1 MCPSSRCPIR
11 RPRLYWLSWQLPAV
25 DHYSVQRSRRVDA
38 LVFHPCEKRRR
49 ATAWISPGWSRDA
62 DTVCAA
68 LSAQGAATGAH
79 WVRAVR
85 PAGCGAM
92 EESQV
97 QISTLHYLWQ
107 NGLTKAKAWR
117 CPGADEKERLLGFR
131 PDLSRPALSTSADA
145 WELESVRHRS
155 PHGCA
160 RVFVLCIFQNHRHAC
175 QRFLAGIRR
184 GHREPRSRHHQG
196 PLEHPSVL
204 PRSTLRLAWWAWRKV
219 DGSPWKHRGEHI
231 DILELRAVI
240 NGVLWRPRSA
250 ATIHSKVVQAMDSM
264 VCVFRAAE

>member
-117 CPGADEKERLLGFR
+117 CPGADVKERLLGFR

-160 RVFVLCIFQNHRHAC
+160 RVFVLCIFQNHQFPGAHQSIVTLVNDFSHASDEVI
-175 QRFLAGIRR
+175 ANPVVDIIR
-184 GHREPRSRHHQG
+184 
-196 PLEHPSVL
+196 
-204 PRSTLRLAWWAWRKV
+204 
-219 DGSPWKHRGEHI
+219 
-231 DILELRAVI
+231 
-240 NGVLWRPRSA
+240 VLWSTP
-250 ATIHSKVVQAMDSM
+250 
-264 VCVFRAAE
+264 VCYRAAPSA